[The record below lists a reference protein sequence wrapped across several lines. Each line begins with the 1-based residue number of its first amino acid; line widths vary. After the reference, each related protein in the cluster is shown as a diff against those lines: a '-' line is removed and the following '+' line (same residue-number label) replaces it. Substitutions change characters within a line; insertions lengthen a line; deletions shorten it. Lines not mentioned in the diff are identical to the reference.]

1 MAGKQAPQRS
11 KTGNAS
17 GRRVAEARGKFKGR
31 PGMSGGKGRR
41 LLKTRL
47 SGGAS

>member
-1 MAGKQAPQRS
+1 MPRKQSAQRS

-17 GRRVAEARGKFKGR
+17 GNRVAEARGKFKGR

-47 SGGAS
+47 GR